1 MLQNIQRFR
10 ENCSTFAAE
19 KELTIDISTK
29 YSLSLTNHEEENKQK
44 RKKLGMDNDHN
55 RNHAAVLLALLC
67 ANNVCWGARNKW
79 HSDKGGGRGGQPCS
93 TDCYP
98 KTSGEYLGLA
108 DALQA

>member
-55 RNHAAVLLALLC
+55 RNHDAIHHALLST
-67 ANNVCWGARNKW
+67 NDFRWGTTNKG
-79 HSDKGGGRGGQPCS
+79 HCNKGSD
-93 TDCYP
+93 
-98 KTSGEYLGLA
+98 
-108 DALQA
+108 